1 MSGDTDFTP
10 RLGRI
15 RDRGAA
21 GGKSFRRQVKRAA
34 ARLHKPAGKPGFTGR
49 NYGRGNGATPQAMQ
63 ALRQISRAR
72 MRRVIVKVHIAR
84 ARGASGVRAFSEH
97 VRYIQR
103 DGVER
108 DGSGGELYGR
118 EGGHVDGRAFA
129 ERSGDDRHQFRLTV
143 SAEDGAQLG
152 DLKTSTRALMTQ
164 MEHDL
169 GTRLDWVAVDHH
181 NTGHAHTHIVIRGKD
196 TRGKDLVI
204 AKNYLTAGIRG
215 RAQQI
220 VTNTLGPRRDL
231 EIAAANQR
239 EATQDRFTSID
250 RALENQT
257 NQNRIEIIPAHRSG
271 DRFRRSLELQRLQ
284 HLEGLHL
291 ATETRPG
298 VWDLKEGWQKAL
310 KAMGRRG
317 DIVRTLAAG
326 LEPGETAR
334 GVRFFEE
341 RTPGSK
347 PLTGVVISQGPD
359 DELRSTRFLLVEG
372 LEGTRWHVPAT
383 GVEPGGLPP
392 RGAIVEVVHSPPSP
406 RAADKVIAQIA
417 GQTGGYY
424 SDALHAEAD
433 PTASYN
439 YREAHRRRL
448 EALRR
453 AGFVTRRKDGV
464 WEIRDDYLTKA
475 IAYEAQKGS
484 RIKLTVRSWMTLE
497 NQIEARSE
505 TWLDGTSAETA
516 YASQRFAKAQTARL
530 SFLREQGLL
539 SEGEGQLS
547 KDVRIRLRAEELA
560 WVAAAEGERTGRHRV
575 TLAKGDTLEG
585 KFEKT
590 VDLAAGRMALIGNQ
604 KSFALVPWRPD
615 LERHR
620 GRSLV
625 IEQHAKGL
633 SWSFPPGRTRGLSR

>member
-34 ARLHKPAGKPGFTGR
+34 ARLGKPSGKPGFTGR

-63 ALRQISRAR
+63 ALRQISRTR

-84 ARGASGVRAFSEH
+84 ARGAGGARAFSEH

-108 DGSGGELYGR
+108 DGSGGEVYGR
-118 EGGHVDGRAFA
+118 EGDHVDGRAFA

-181 NTGHAHTHIVIRGKD
+181 NTGHSHTHIVIRGKD
-196 TRGKDLVI
+196 ARGRDLVI

-231 EIAAANQR
+231 EIAVANQR
-239 EATQDRFTSID
+239 ETTQDRFTSID
-250 RALENQT
+250 RALEHRAT
-257 NQNRIEIIPAHRSG
+257 QNRIEITPAHRSG

-291 ATETRPG
+291 AVETRAG
-298 VWDLKEGWQKAL
+298 VWELKEGWQKAL
-310 KAMGRRG
+310 RATGRRG

-334 GVRFFEE
+334 GLRFFEE
-341 RTPGSK
+341 RPVDAK

-359 DELRSTRFLLVEG
+359 DELRSTRFLLVED
-372 LEGTRWHVPAT
+372 LDGTRWHVAAT
-383 GVEPGGLPP
+383 GVEPGGIPP
-392 RGAIVEVVHSPPSP
+392 RGAIVEIAHSQPSP

-433 PTASYN
+433 TTASYN
-439 YREAHRRRL
+439 YREAHKRRL

-464 WEIRDDYLTKA
+464 WEIGDDYLSKA
-475 IAYEAQKGS
+475 TAYEAQMGS

-497 NQIEARSE
+497 NQIKARSE
-505 TWLDGTSAETA
+505 TWLDSASADTA
-516 YASQRFAKAQTARL
+516 YTSRRFTKAQTARL

-539 SEGEGQLS
+539 REGESQLT
-547 KDVRIRLRAEELA
+547 KDARARLRAEELRR
-560 WVAAAEGERTGRHRV
+560 VAAAEGKRTGRHQV
-575 TLAKGDTLEG
+575 KLAKGDTLEG
-585 KFEKT
+585 EFEKT

-620 GRSLV
+620 GRSLT
-625 IEQHAKGL
+625 IEQRAKGL
-633 SWSFPPGRTRGLSR
+633 SWSFPAGRTRGLSR

>member
-21 GGKSFRRQVKRAA
+21 GGKSFRRQLKRAT
-34 ARLHKPAGKPGFTGR
+34 ARLNKPAGKPGFTGR

-84 ARGASGVRAFSEH
+84 ARGVSGVRAFSEH

-118 EGGHVDGRAFA
+118 EGDHADGRAFA

-181 NTGHAHTHIVIRGKD
+181 NTGHSHTHIVIRGKD
-196 TRGKDLVI
+196 SRGKDLVI
-204 AKNYLTAGIRG
+204 AKNYLTAGMRG

-239 EATQDRFTSID
+239 ETTQDRFTSID
-250 RALENQT
+250 RALENQAT
-257 NQNRIEIIPAHRSG
+257 KNRIEITPAHRSG
-271 DRFRRSLELQRLQ
+271 DRFRRSLHLQRLQ

-291 ATETRPG
+291 ATEKSLG
-298 VWDLKEGWQKAL
+298 VWELKEGWQQAL
-310 KAMGRRG
+310 KTMGRRG

-341 RTPGSK
+341 RPPGSK

-359 DELRSTRFLLVEG
+359 DELRSTRFLLVED

-383 GVEPGGLPP
+383 GVEPGGLPL
-392 RGAIVEVVHSPPSP
+392 RGAIVEIVHSPPSP
-406 RAADKVIAQIA
+406 RSADKVIAQIA
-417 GQTGGYY
+417 GTTGGYY

-439 YREAHRRRL
+439 YREAHKRRL

-453 AGFVTRRKDGV
+453 AGFVNRRKDGV
-464 WEIRDDYLTKA
+464 WEIEDDYLGKA
-475 IAYEAQKGS
+475 TAYEARKGS
-484 RIKLTVRSWMTLE
+484 RIKLTVRSWITLE

-505 TWLDGTSAETA
+505 TWLDGASADTTYTSR
-516 YASQRFAKAQTARL
+516 RFAKAQTARL
-530 SFLREQGLL
+530 SFLRKQGLL
-539 SEGEGQLS
+539 REGESQLS
-547 KDVRIRLRAEELA
+547 KDARTRLRAEELRRE
-560 WVAAAEGERTGRHRV
+560 AAAQGKRTGRYQV
-575 TLAKGDTLEG
+575 ELANGDMLEG

-590 VDLAAGRMALIGNQ
+590 VDLASGRMALIGNQ

-625 IEQHAKGL
+625 IEQRAQGP

>member
-34 ARLHKPAGKPGFTGR
+34 ARLSKPSGKPGFTGR

-84 ARGASGVRAFSEH
+84 ARGASGIRAFSEH

-118 EGGHVDGRAFA
+118 EGDHVDGRAFA

-152 DLKTSTRALMTQ
+152 DLETSTCALMTQ

-196 TRGKDLVI
+196 ARGNDLVI

-220 VTNTLGPRRDL
+220 LTNTLGPRRDL

-239 EATQDRFTSID
+239 ETTQDRFTSID
-250 RALENQT
+250 RALEHRAA
-257 NQNRIEIIPAHRSG
+257 QNRIEITPAHRSG

-291 ATETRPG
+291 ATETSAG
-298 VWDLKEGWQKAL
+298 VWQLKEGWQQAL

-341 RTPGSK
+341 RPPGSK

-359 DELRSTRFLLVEG
+359 DELRSTRFLLVED
-372 LEGTRWHVPAT
+372 LEGTRWHVSAT

-392 RGAIVEVVHSPPSP
+392 RGAIVAVAHAQPSP

-439 YREAHRRRL
+439 YREAHKRRL

-464 WEIRDDYLTKA
+464 WEIDDDYLTKA
-475 IAYEAQKGS
+475 TAYEARKGS

-497 NQIEARSE
+497 NQIEAHAE
-505 TWLDGTSAETA
+505 TWLDGTRTETA
-516 YASQRFAKAQTARL
+516 YTSRRFAKAQTARL
-530 SFLREQGLL
+530 RFLKEQGLL
-539 SEGEGQLS
+539 REGESQLS
-547 KDVRIRLRAEELA
+547 KDARTRLRAEELRR
-560 WVAAAEGERTGRHRV
+560 VAAAEGKRTGRHLV

-585 KFEKT
+585 KVEKT

-620 GRSLV
+620 GRSLI
-625 IEQHAKGL
+625 IEQRSKGL